1 MAITPNSTI
10 RLLKTP
16 FEIDNKN
23 QLTFASKGA
32 QTNYFLSLPYLE
44 EEHCTYQRKNNVIRF
59 PDHVDDLLYYNY
71 VMYKNEASSN
81 KWFYAYITNLEYVN
95 DNMTLISIEQDSFQ
109 TWQFDIIYKKMF
121 VEREHVNNDTVGLHT
136 VPEGLE
142 TGDYIIDS
150 VEFDTSLNNVYY
162 VIQSLYDTNRK

>member
-32 QTNYFLSLPYLE
+32 QTSYFLSLPYLE

-81 KWFYAYITNLEYVN
+81 KWFYAFVKDLEYIN
-95 DNMTLISIEQDSFQ
+95 DGRTDLHIETDVIQ
-109 TWQFDIIYKKMF
+109 TWLFDYTVKSSFDSPGNPAIISQAIKAFGFAFLKSF
-121 VEREHVNNDTVGLHT
+121 TAFK
-136 VPEGLE
+136 
-142 TGDYIIDS
+142 I
-150 VEFDTSLNNVYY
+150 TSFL
-162 VIQSLYDTNRK
+162 